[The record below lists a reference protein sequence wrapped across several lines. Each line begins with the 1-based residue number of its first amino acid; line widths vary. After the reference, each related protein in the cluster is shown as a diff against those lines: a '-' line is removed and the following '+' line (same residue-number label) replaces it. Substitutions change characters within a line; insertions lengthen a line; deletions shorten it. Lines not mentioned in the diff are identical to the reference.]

1 MAVGYIVRVHTSH
14 SRRVGL
20 IAFSED
26 LVLIEVAE
34 PKSTRVIM
42 MLLIYEALLHMVD
55 SDSATL
61 ILLPIIG
68 DKLRQVGVTVC
79 LFSVGSQSDIPGVR
93 CATKAPFLIN
103 IALNEVSLRSS
114 TPVHFG

>member
-1 MAVGYIVRVHTSH
+1 MAVGDIVRAHTSH

-20 IAFSED
+20 VAFSED

-34 PKSTRVIM
+34 PKGTGVIM
-42 MLLIYEALLHMVD
+42 MLLIYEALLQIVD
-55 SDSATL
+55 LDSATL
-61 ILLPIIG
+61 VLLPIVG
-68 DKLRQVGVTVC
+68 DKLRQAGVAVC

-93 CATKAPFLIN
+93 CATKAPFLVH